1 MSERKLSEMLAIVAV
16 IDPDIY
22 GTGTPTQTSSE
33 IDMQMHR
40 EIMFIF
46 QTGDIGSDTA
56 TMELRIYEGTDEGHG
71 TAGEAW
77 VLLKAATDLANDD
90 DNKQV
95 VINVRADDLSS
106 GYRWIKAVVKIGG
119 TGSAVYH
126 SLVALADRTRFSDA
140 VVTSSYG
147 DLSTVDEIVA

>member
-1 MSERKLSEMLAIVAV
+1 MSERKLSEMLALVAT
-16 IDPDIY
+16 IDPDDY
-22 GTGTPTQTSSE
+22 ATGSQHSDG

-40 EIMFIF
+40 EVMFVLQLGVIAV
-46 QTGDIGSDTA
+46 GSTI
-56 TMELRIYEGTDEGHG
+56 EFRIYEGTDEGHG